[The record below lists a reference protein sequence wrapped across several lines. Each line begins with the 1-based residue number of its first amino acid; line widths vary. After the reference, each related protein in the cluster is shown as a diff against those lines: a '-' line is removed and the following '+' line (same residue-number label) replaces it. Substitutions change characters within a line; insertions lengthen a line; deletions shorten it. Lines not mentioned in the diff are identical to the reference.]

1 MNKTLY
7 TYDEWENIYRRN
19 KARQMAETA
28 YFIKQKIAGVTALI
42 IGVVSPLL
50 LDGDGTASIILLPLG
65 FYLIATRKHI
75 LTL

>member
-1 MNKTLY
+1 MNTTLY

-42 IGVVSPLL
+42 IAVASPLL
-50 LDGDGTASIILLPLG
+50 LDGEATASIILLPLG
-65 FYLIATRKHI
+65 VYLIITNKRI
-75 LTL
+75 LTI